1 MQSEKRNN
9 NLLIA
14 VLGLVVCALSSSVFT
29 ALSCDF
35 VLDSFQSSNCM
46 ALIISDTGIKS
57 DDLNLEHQLSSAT
70 IALQTIRDFGYAL
83 AIGSFGVLVAVLVRI
98 RRQNAS

>member
-1 MQSEKRNN
+1 MQNEKINN

-14 VLGLVVCALSSSVFT
+14 VLGLVVCALASSVFT
-29 ALSCDF
+29 ALSCDY
-35 VLDSFQSSNCM
+35 VLDSFQSSDCM
-46 ALIISDTGIKS
+46 ALIITDTGIKS

-70 IALQTIRDFGYAL
+70 IALQGIRDFGYAL
-83 AIGSFGVLVAVLVRI
+83 GIGSGMVLVAVLVRI

>member
-1 MQSEKRNN
+1 MQNVVKNN

-14 VLGLVVCALSSSVFT
+14 VLGLVVCALTSAVFT
-29 ALSCDF
+29 ALSCDY
-35 VLDSFQSSNCM
+35 VLDSFQSSDCM
-46 ALIISDTGIKS
+46 ALIITDTGIKS

-70 IALQTIRDFGYAL
+70 IALQGIRDFGYAL
-83 AIGSFGVLVAVLVRI
+83 AIGSGMVLVAVLVRI